1 VDAFD
6 STFLTLMF
14 VPNARCSVE
23 RARDRIE
30 DLIGRISGSGDQIV
44 IPTPA
49 LAELL
54 VGVGHSRTQIMS
66 TLQKSPKFILAPFD
80 VRAAFELALL
90 EEKIL
95 KATGKKRGDSGGT
108 WAKVRFDHQ
117 IVAIAKVRKVGV
129 LYSEDEDIQKLG
141 PKYGVIVKTVADLSL
156 PPKLGGQG
164 VGLFDKLNE

>member
-6 STFLTLMF
+6 STFLALLF
-14 VPNARCSVE
+14 VPNARCNVE

-66 TLQKSPKFILAPFD
+66 HLQKSPKFILAPFD
-80 VRAAFELALL
+80 VLAAFEVALID
-90 EEKIL
+90 EQARKE
-95 KATGKKRGDSGGT
+95 TGKKRGDSGGT

-117 IVAIAKVRKVGV
+117 IVAISKVRKVGV
-129 LYSEDEDIQKLG
+129 LYSQDEDIQKLG
-141 PKYGVIVKTVADLSL
+141 PKYGVTVKTVADLPL
-156 PPKLGGQG
+156 PPKSGGQAA
-164 VGLFDKLNE
+164 GLFDKPNE